1 MECRAG
7 TIYVRASLDWM
18 AGLYGFFCFVFVAV
32 GAVRLKWWGGGLAF
46 FFHFLYF
53 VVSFPGGRLSVVG
66 YFVLRYWF
74 SLGIFGTIAVLYVMS
89 C

>member
-18 AGLYGFFCFVFVAV
+18 AGLYGFFCFALVAV

-46 FFHFLYF
+46 LHFLYL

-66 YFVLRYWF
+66 YFVFRHGF
-74 SLGIFGTIAVLYVMS
+74 P
-89 C
+89 